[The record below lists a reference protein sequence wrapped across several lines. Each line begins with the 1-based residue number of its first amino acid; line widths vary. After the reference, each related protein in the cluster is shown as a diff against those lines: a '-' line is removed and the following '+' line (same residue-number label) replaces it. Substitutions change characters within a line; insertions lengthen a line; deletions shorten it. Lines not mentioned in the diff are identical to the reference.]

1 MQKNKKKKQ
10 KQEEEREKKW
20 QNHLEHFSFHTLE
33 DFFHFTNP

>member
-10 KQEEEREKKW
+10 KQEEEKEKKW

-33 DFFHFTNP
+33 DSFRFTNP